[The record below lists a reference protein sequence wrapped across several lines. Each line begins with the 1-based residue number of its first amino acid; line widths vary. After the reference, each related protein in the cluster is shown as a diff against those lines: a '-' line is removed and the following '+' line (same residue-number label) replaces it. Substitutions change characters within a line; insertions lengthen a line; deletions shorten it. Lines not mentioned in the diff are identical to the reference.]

1 MDLTFSENE
10 TAFRDE
16 LRAWLADNQPEAE
29 PAADAGDDAQFA
41 YRRDWQRRLYDAG
54 WAAPAWPTEY
64 GGRGASQSESAIYFE
79 ELGRAR
85 VPFAANTLGL
95 LLGGP
100 TLMVWGTP
108 EQKERHLPPILS
120 AEEIWCQGFSEPDAG
135 SDLAALKT
143 RAVRDP
149 AHPDEWVVTGQKV
162 WTSGA
167 QYSKWC
173 MLVARTDD
181 EVAKHKGLTY
191 FLMDMEQDGVQI
203 RPLRQITG
211 EAEFNELFIEE
222 ARIPDANIVGGVGN
236 GWKVALTTLMNER
249 AGLGFALQIRLRQLL
264 DDIIAAAAEKG
275 LLDGAGGSLIADAIA
290 ELHVRCESIRL
301 LAWKG
306 LTDAERYGQPGPEG
320 SLVKWLWSDTNQRA
334 TQLAVDVIG
343 PEALISGTIWSYEL
357 LRARGNT
364 IEGGTTE
371 VLKNIVAE
379 RVLGLP
385 RLKVAA

>member
-1 MDLTFSENE
+1 MDLTFSAREH
-10 TAFRDE
+10 AFREE
-16 LRAWLADNQPEAE
+16 LRAWLAENE
-29 PAADAGDDAQFA
+29 PAPEPTEGGEDAHYAW
-41 YRRDWQRRLYDAG
+41 RRDWQRRLYDAG
-54 WAAPAWPTEY
+54 WAAPAWPVEY
-64 GGRGASQSESAIYFE
+64 GGRGASLSESAIYFE

-85 VPFAANTLGL
+85 VPLPANVLGL

-100 TLMVWGTP
+100 TLMVWGSDA
-108 EQKERHLPPILS
+108 QKERYLAPILS

-135 SDLAALKT
+135 SDLASLKT
-143 RAVRDP
+143 TAVKDGE
-149 AHPDEWVVTGQKV
+149 DWVITGQKV

-173 MLVARTDD
+173 MLVARSDGD
-181 EVAKHKGLTY
+181 AAKHKGLTY
-191 FLMDMEQDGVQI
+191 FLMDMEQGAVQV

-222 ARIPDANIVGGVGN
+222 ARVPEENVVGGVGN

-249 AGLGFALQIRLRQLL
+249 AGLGFLLQVRLRQLL
-264 DDIIAAAAEKG
+264 DDAIAAARERGMLEAP
-275 LLDGAGGSLIADAIA
+275 GGSVLADALA
-290 ELHVRCESIRL
+290 DLHIRCEQIRL

-306 LTDAERYGQPGPEG
+306 LTDIERYGQPGPEG
-320 SLVKWLWSDTNQRA
+320 SLVKWLWSDTNQRLTA
-334 TQLAVDVIG
+334 LAAEIVG
-343 PEALISGTIWSYEL
+343 AEALTDGTTWSYEL

-385 RLKVAA
+385 RLKAA